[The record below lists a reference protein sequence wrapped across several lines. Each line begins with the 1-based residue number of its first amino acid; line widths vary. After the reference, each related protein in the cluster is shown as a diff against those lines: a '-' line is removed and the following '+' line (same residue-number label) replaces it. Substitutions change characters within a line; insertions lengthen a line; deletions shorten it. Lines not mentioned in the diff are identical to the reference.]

1 MNTSRVSRHTWL
13 AIGVSSVLL
22 AACAA
27 PAIKPEGSD
36 TLRARLTRLQSDS
49 ELASRAPLAWKDAD
63 LAVSAAELPQSDRV
77 VAAHL
82 VYMADRKINIA
93 EAQAENLL
101 AVDERKAL
109 SEEREAMR
117 LQARTREADAANDR
131 AKVAERDAGD
141 QKQQALGARADTLD
155 AERNSRELQ
164 QQIDELQAKVTE
176 RGLVLTLG
184 DMLFTSGTAELGAVE
199 STNLGK
205 LAEFLNKHPERTA
218 AIEGHTDNIGNDTF
232 NQALSQRRADAVQS
246 YLVTRESISASR
258 LTASGKGE
266 SSPIADNATSKGRQ
280 QNRRVEVIIVE
291 LPAAGKDQRAGQ
303 KFRVEKQPVES
314 VTRGDR

>member
-1 MNTSRVSRHTWL
+1 MDTSPVSRHTLL
-13 AIGVSSVLL
+13 AIGVSSILL
-22 AACAA
+22 AACTT
-27 PAIKPEGSD
+27 PPTKPEGVAA
-36 TLRARLTRLQSDS
+36 LRSRLTLLQSNP
-49 ELASRAPLAWKDAD
+49 ELASRAPLAWKEAD
-63 LAVSAAELPQSDRV
+63 LAVKNAELPQSDRV
-77 VAAHL
+77 IAAHL
-82 VYMADRKINIA
+82 VYLADRKINIA
-93 EAQAENLL
+93 EAQAQSLV
-101 AVDERKAL
+101 AVDERKTL
-109 SEEREAMR
+109 SEQREAMR

-131 AKVAERDAGD
+131 AIVAERDAGD
-141 QKQQALGARADTLD
+141 QKQQAQGARADTLD

-164 QQIDELQAKVTE
+164 QQIDELQAKATE

-205 LAEFLNKHPERTA
+205 LAQFLNKHPERTA
-218 AIEGHTDNIGNDTF
+218 AIEGHTDNTGDDAF
-232 NQALSQRRADAVQS
+232 NQGLSQRRADAVKS
-246 YLVTRESISASR
+246 YLVAREGISSVR

-280 QNRRVEVIIVE
+280 QNRRVEVIIAEVPTVRE
-291 LPAAGKDQRAGQ
+291 DHRAGQ

>member
-1 MNTSRVSRHTWL
+1 MNTSPLSHHSLL
-13 AIGVSSVLL
+13 AIGISSILL
-22 AACAA
+22 AACTAA
-27 PAIKPEGSD
+27 PSKPDGAD
-36 TLRARLTRLQSDS
+36 ALRSRLTRLQSNS
-49 ELASRAPLAWKDAD
+49 ELASRAPLAWKEAD
-63 LAVSAAELPQSDRV
+63 LAVKNAEVQQSDRV

-101 AVDERKAL
+101 AVDERKTL
-109 SEEREAMR
+109 SEQRETLR
-117 LQARTREADAANDR
+117 LQARTREADVANDR

-141 QKQQALGARADTLD
+141 QKQLAQDARANTLD

-184 DMLFTSGTAELGAVE
+184 DMLFNSGTAELGAVE

-218 AIEGHTDNIGNDTF
+218 AIEGHTDNMGNDNF
-232 NQALSQRRADAVQS
+232 NQALSQRRADAVKS
-246 YLVTRESISASR
+246 YLVAREGVSSSR

-280 QNRRVEVIIVE
+280 QNRRVEVIISEV
-291 LPAAGKDQRAGQ
+291 PADQRAGQ
-303 KFRVEKQPVES
+303 KFRVQKQVVES
-314 VTRGDR
+314 VTREDR